1 MIEDILFFVPKDAR
15 WSVLSSAAENIG
27 EKIDDVCRIIERANK
42 DLEGVL
48 TNTKYNDK
56 RRYPDDKLRALISH
70 FNSPR
75 IRNEDLEKEHMSLLI
90 DMIFAYE
97 KKVV

>member
-1 MIEDILFFVPKDAR
+1 
-15 WSVLSSAAENIG
+15 
-27 EKIDDVCRIIERANK
+27 
-42 DLEGVL
+42 LEGVL

-56 RRYPDDKLRALISH
+56 RKYPDDKLRALISH
-70 FNSPR
+70 FNFPR
-75 IRNEDLEKEHMSLLI
+75 LRNEDLEKEHMSLLI